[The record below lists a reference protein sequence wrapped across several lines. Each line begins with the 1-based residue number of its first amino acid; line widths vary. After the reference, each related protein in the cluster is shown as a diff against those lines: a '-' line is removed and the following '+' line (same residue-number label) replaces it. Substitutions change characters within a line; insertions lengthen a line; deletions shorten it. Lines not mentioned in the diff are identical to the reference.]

1 VSSTAGPART
11 AQPTNATRVV
21 KRVVDL
27 SHELYDEMP
36 TYPGAR
42 RVETEVIH
50 THERDGYQITALHLT
65 THHGT
70 HVDAPIHFVSG
81 RRTTLSEIPT
91 EDLVGEAVVLRVPCG
106 PDEAVDAAL
115 LDRALAEH
123 GEPLPERPIFLLNTG
138 FHDRYGDDAELY
150 GRHHPYVTEDGAG
163 WLVRHHARVVGLDSS
178 GFERHGA
185 PIPEESVAHNTLL
198 GAGVVLIE
206 ELVRLDQVDWLRPLV
221 VIAPLPVRNAD
232 GAPARVVAL
241 ELELAQT

>member
-1 VSSTAGPART
+1 MTPATEPART
-11 AQPTNATRVV
+11 ARSPVV
-21 KRVVDL
+21 RRVVDL

-50 THERDGYQITALHLT
+50 THERDGYQITALGLI

-81 RRTTLSEIPT
+81 RRTTLSEIPVA
-91 EDLVGEAVVLRVPCG
+91 DLVGEAVVLRVPCG
-106 PDEAVDAAL
+106 PDEAIDAAS

-123 GEPLPERPIFLLNTG
+123 GEELPERPIFLLNTG
-138 FHDRYGDDAELY
+138 FHDRFGGDAELY
-150 GRHHPYVTEDGAG
+150 GRHHPYVTEDGAQ
-163 WLVRHHARVVGLDSS
+163 WLVRHDARVVGLDSS

-185 PIPEESVAHNTLL
+185 PIPQESVAHNTLL

-206 ELVRLDQVDWLRPLV
+206 ELVRLDHVDWPRPLV
-221 VIAPLPVRNAD
+221 VVAPLPVRNAD
-232 GAPARVVAL
+232 GAPARVYAL
-241 ELELAQT
+241 EFA

>member
-1 VSSTAGPART
+1 
-11 AQPTNATRVV
+11 VV
-21 KRVVDL
+21 TRVVDL

-42 RVETEVIH
+42 SVETEVIN
-50 THERDGYQITALHLT
+50 THERDGYQVTALRVT

-91 EDLVGEAVVLRVPCG
+91 ADLVGEAVVLRVPRG
-106 PDEAVDAAL
+106 PDEAIDAAL

-123 GEPLPERPIFLLNTG
+123 GQDLPERPIFLLNTG
-138 FHDRYGDDAELY
+138 FHDRHGADAELY
-150 GRHHPYVTEDGAG
+150 GRHHPYLTGDGAA
-163 WLVRHHARVVGLDSS
+163 WLVRHDPRVVGLDSS

-185 PIPEESVAHNTLL
+185 RIPQESVAPNTLL

-206 ELVRLDQVDWLRPLV
+206 ELVRLDEVDWPRPLV
-221 VIAPLPVRNAD
+221 VVAPLPVRDGD
-232 GAPARVVAL
+232 GAPARVLAL
-241 ELELAQT
+241 KLEPAPA

>member
-1 VSSTAGPART
+1 MNSTAS
-11 AQPTNATRVV
+11 PTPVV
-21 KRVVDL
+21 RRVVDL
-27 SHELYDEMP
+27 SHEIYDGMP

-50 THERDGYQITALHLT
+50 THERDGYQITALRLT

-91 EDLVGEAVVLRVPCG
+91 ADLVGEAVVLRVPCG
-106 PDEAVDAAL
+106 PDEAVDAAR

-123 GEPLPERPIFLLNTG
+123 GEALPERPILLLNTG

-150 GRHHPYVTEDGAG
+150 GRHHPYVTEDGAA
-163 WLVRHHARVVGLDSS
+163 WLLRQDTRVVGLDAS

-185 PIPEESVAHNTLL
+185 RIPEESVAHNTLL
-198 GAGVVLIE
+198 GAGVILIE
-206 ELVRLDQVDWLRPLV
+206 ELVRLDEVNWPRPLV
-221 VIAPLPVRNAD
+221 VVAPLPVRHAD
-232 GAPARVVAL
+232 GAPARVLAL
-241 ELELAQT
+241 ELELPQP